1 MGDSEP
7 GYTAVSQAPFRTK
20 ATKGFPAP
28 GDENEQVTRRLRSPE
43 RSSSLAPWFPPWIWK
58 QGNREG

>member
-7 GYTAVSQAPFRTK
+7 GYTAVFQAPFPTK

-28 GDENEQVTRRLRSPE
+28 GDENKQVTQRLRSQE
-43 RSSSLAPWFPPWIWK
+43 RNSSLAPWFPPWIWK
-58 QGNREG
+58 QGNRAG